1 MEQESGHQ
9 SESIDFCGHVGS
21 LRGLLG
27 VGWVT
32 MVAEMGNGVQKHRQ
46 ADAYRA
52 EDHWDRQPGLAADLG
67 RRQVVAITTPG
78 GAQPARVARAAAPT
92 IPIVFL
98 SGSDPVQNRLV
109 RNLNRP
115 GGNTTGVSVLYWA
128 GCFRSP
134 P

>member
-52 EDHWDRQPGLAADLG
+52 EDHWDRLPGLTADLG
-67 RRQVVAITTPG
+67 APPSGGDHHARGRPAGARGSGCGTDHPNRFPERQ
-78 GAQPARVARAAAPT
+78 
-92 IPIVFL
+92 
-98 SGSDPVQNRLV
+98 
-109 RNLNRP
+109 
-115 GGNTTGVSVLYWA
+115 
-128 GCFRSP
+128 
-134 P
+134 